1 MALLSELGHKYPVS
15 TDGVLIDLQDENQ
28 SVGPGDIV
36 EAWYEADKDI
46 SYLNIAP
53 AIKELIKM
61 KEQYPDF
68 VLHYIRFDT
77 RRVYV
82 QFSAAPPQLV
92 ISGKS
97 QSISSSVAAL
107 TWAIVAMIAVIVAI
121 IVAAL
126 AVSLRAIRGYWWT
139 PPKPMGNLSVSAV
152 GCSDEQ
158 CTSPEAL
165 DVTFSVAGKTYS
177 TGGGTVLIKN
187 LPVGP
192 YDIIPGLP
200 PEGYQPADPVTIT
213 IAQDQTTLI
222 RLKYYAVGVT
232 PPVTAWF
239 VIDTSPVKGPVYVNQ
254 EEIGEAPVQVEV
266 LPLVTYVVSFGD
278 VSGYDTPQSQ
288 SHSLQR
294 GERRAVNGKY
304 EKVGWPEWAKWTVI
318 GGGILVGGLVVVKTA
333 ELILARRE

>member
-15 TDGVLIDLQDENQ
+15 TDGVLIDLQDESQ
-28 SVGPGDIV
+28 SMGPGDIV
-36 EAWYEADKDI
+36 EAWYEADRDI

-92 ISGKS
+92 ISGKPR
-97 QSISSSVAAL
+97 SISSSVAAL

-126 AVSLRAIRGYWWT
+126 AVSLRLIRGYWWT

-152 GCSDEQ
+152 GCDDEQ

-165 DVTFSVAGKTYS
+165 DVTFSVAGKTYR
-177 TGGGTVLIKN
+177 TKGGTVLIED
-187 LPVGP
+187 LQVGP

-213 IAQDQTTLI
+213 IAKDQTAMI
-222 RLKYYAVGVT
+222 RLKYYEEGVT
-232 PPVTAWF
+232 PPDFAWL
-239 VIDTSPVKGPVYVNQ
+239 VIDTSPVKGPVYVDE
-254 EEIGEAPVQVEV
+254 EEIGEAPVEV
-266 LPLVTYVVSFGD
+266 QISPLITYIVSFGD
-278 VSGYDTPQSQ
+278 VSGYDTPSSQ
-288 SHSLQR
+288 THSLQR
-294 GERRAVNGKY
+294 GEKRGVNGIY
-304 EKVGWPEWAKWTVI
+304 EKVGLPEWAKWTAI
-318 GGGILVGGLVVVKTA
+318 GAGILAGGFLVVKIV
-333 ELILARRE
+333 ELITRR